1 MDILEFYQLIDDI
14 IMTCSVIIREEKEKL
29 IEKEDLDNIAYGH
42 FAILDQI
49 SQLENPTITL
59 LAKTMEMTKPTM
71 TVHIQKMEK
80 IGLVYKEK
88 STEDRRVS
96 YIRLSEMGKRIESAE
111 WHAFK
116 RMEKTI
122 QHKLTHEEQ
131 AIFAQALQK
140 LIIK

>member
-1 MDILEFYQLIDDI
+1 LEFYQLIDDI

-29 IEKEDLDNIAYGH
+29 IQKEDLDNIAYGH

-49 SQLENPTITL
+49 SLLENPTITL

-71 TVHIQKMEK
+71 TVHIQKMGK

-116 RMEKTI
+116 RMEKSI
-122 QHKLTHEEQ
+122 QHKLTYEEQ
-131 AIFAQALQK
+131 KIFARALQK